1 MAMSFNPR
9 RLAPLAA
16 LMLIGGCE
24 TIHANGST
32 DPGFGEVTRYNAALQ
47 IIDPKPRVA
56 EGAAQPGD
64 NGAIGAAAARRYR
77 TDTVKPVER
86 ITTSTTATGSGPN

>member
-1 MAMSFNPR
+1 MAMSFNLR
-9 RLAPLAA
+9 RLARLAP

-32 DPGFGEVTRYNAALQ
+32 DPGFGEVARYNAALQ
-47 IIDPKPRVA
+47 IIDPEPRVA

-86 ITTSTTATGSGPN
+86 ITTSTTTTGSGPN